1 MRTIKKI
8 FIDDV
13 VGLVKNFFALV
24 IVVGICFLPA
34 LYAWFNIYSNWDPY
48 GNTGALKF
56 AAISLDEGYTDE
68 NGEYHNQGDTI
79 IENLHENTAVD
90 WQFVKS
96 ADEAIEGVYSGK
108 YYAAVVVD
116 KDFTYNMY
124 NVFTEEID
132 RPTLHFYENQKKNPV
147 ATKISDTVVQTLQ
160 NNINVAFTEVV
171 VSGVFSSASDFSVE
185 IQEQGG
191 VDKVLEKLR
200 GLSGDLTRYQSP
212 I

>member
-147 ATKISDTVVQTLQ
+147 ATKISDTVVTNYNAERQRKLVLKFTASYDDDIKKVKKALKEAVDSDERILEDPAPL
-160 NNINVAFTEVV
+160 INV
-171 VSGVFSSASDFSVE
+171 SA
-185 IQEQGG
+185 
-191 VDKVLEKLR
+191 
-200 GLSGDLTRYQSP
+200 
-212 I
+212 